1 MICVKATVRGRPP
14 AQCGRRAPSHPHPRV
29 RARHRSCRYRPPA
42 PPRPRS
48 EAASWVRA
56 GRPAAPA
63 PRRAAPRAVAAE
75 QESETQTTMHMGEAQ
90 LPWLGSSGATS
101 PSWFGVSR
109 EAQVPVTSPLI
120 TGQRGSHST
129 PNVHTQR
136 TPIRP
141 RAWPQRAAVTWP
153 GMPGLALWLEW
164 GHVVSHPLKGTR
176 GPRLTSQSRTTG
188 AGRRPWGAVTPRL
201 APGSEGTPALS
212 YARRTLPFPG
222 LTTLPSMQRAVC
234 LALPAAPLHSL
245 EAWPRPRQTQAW
257 FPRTAGHSRRCRLAL
272 HGPLRPAGPGGR
284 ACVTCSAG
292 RGRAR
297 GWTRPSYSHTRC
309 LRRRRSVTFQG

>member
-1 MICVKATVRGRPP
+1 M
-14 AQCGRRAPSHPHPRV
+14 AQ
-29 RARHRSCRYRPPA
+29 
-42 PPRPRS
+42 
-48 EAASWVRA
+48 EF
-56 GRPAAPA
+56 
-63 PRRAAPRAVAAE
+63 
-75 QESETQTTMHMGEAQ
+75 
-90 LPWLGSSGATS
+90 GATS

-153 GMPGLALWLEW
+153 RMPGLALWLEW
-164 GHVVSHPLKGTR
+164 GHMVSHSLKGTR

-222 LTTLPSMQRAVC
+222 LTTLPSVQRAIC
-234 LALPAAPLHSL
+234 PALPAAPLHSL
-245 EAWPRPRQTQAW
+245 EAWPWPRQTRAW
-257 FPRTAGHSRRCRLAL
+257 FPRTAGHSRRCRLAP
-272 HGPLRPAGPGGR
+272 HGPLRRAGPGGR

-292 RGRAR
+292 RGRAC

-309 LRRRRSVTFQG
+309 LRRRGKTDPLDPRSFTRPHQPQCMPPPPPRPPAPRPGRPRWEGLSRTPCPANNGARAGPGGSGLRERCEQLFSFLGKNPHTQLTIQPF